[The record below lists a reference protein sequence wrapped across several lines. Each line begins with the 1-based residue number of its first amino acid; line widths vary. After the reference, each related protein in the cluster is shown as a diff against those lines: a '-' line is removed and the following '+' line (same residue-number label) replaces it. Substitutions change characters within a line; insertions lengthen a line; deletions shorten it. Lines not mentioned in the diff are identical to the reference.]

1 MMIKLVVEIKELEK
15 GQNAADVMFRTEKEH
30 PTKMEELVESRL
42 SPVLKRALTE
52 WGLLDEPG
60 EGPSI

>member
-15 GQNAADVMFRTEKEH
+15 GQNATDVVFRTEKEH
-30 PTKMEELVESRL
+30 PTKMEEFVEERL
-42 SPVLKRALTE
+42 SPVLKEALTQ
-52 WGLLDEPG
+52 WGLHDERG